1 MPKYIIEGGIDFY
14 AELHQSQQKQKQEH
28 HELSTPVINANDASD
43 ASDGMINNE
52 NETKVC
58 LLSKMPLEY
67 GHITLP
73 CNHVFNFMPM
83 YNEVLSQKT
92 NPELLKNVYHTKL
105 SKNHIKCPYCRVIHA
120 NVLLP
125 YIVGDKRVPG
135 VNGPSTM
142 CMDAPFKC
150 QHSVMVS
157 KSIGGGGGGSTRK
170 KQSVLSECSAVKNIY
185 CQRSEDDVH
194 GHGEQGEFKFLCK
207 KHTIFGIPKIPK
219 VSKAP
224 TVSKV
229 PKKNQNNN
237 QNAD

>member
-14 AELHQSQQKQKQEH
+14 AELHQSQQKQKQDQKPQH
-28 HELSTPVINANDASD
+28 HELSTSVVDANDGTVD
-43 ASDGMINNE
+43 

-73 CNHVFNFMPM
+73 CNHVFNFMPL

-157 KSIGGGGGGSTRK
+157 KSIGGGGCGSSRK
-170 KQSVLSECSAVKNIY
+170 KQAILSECSAVKNIY
-185 CQRSEDDVH
+185 CQRSEEDGH
-194 GHGEQGEFKFLCK
+194 GHGEHGEFKFLCK
-207 KHTIFGIPKIPK
+207 KHTSFGILKIQKVPK
-219 VSKAP
+219 VP
-224 TVSKV
+224 KV
-229 PKKNQNNN
+229 PKKNQVN
-237 QNAD
+237 QNAE

>member
-14 AELHQSQQKQKQEH
+14 AELQQQKPQNHQS
-28 HELSTPVINANDASD
+28 SNAVFDANDTSNTN
-43 ASDGMINNE
+43 DGMVNNE

-157 KSIGGGGGGSTRK
+157 KTIGGGGGGSSRK

-185 CQRSEDDVH
+185 CQRIEDDGH
-194 GHGEQGEFKFLCK
+194 GHGEFKFLCK
-207 KHTIFGIPKIPK
+207 KHTSFGIPKIPK
-219 VSKAP
+219 GPKVPKVQN
-224 TVSKV
+224 VSKV
-229 PKKNQNNN
+229 PKKNQDN
-237 QNAD
+237 QNTD

>member
-14 AELHQSQQKQKQEH
+14 AELQQQKPQNHQS
-28 HELSTPVINANDASD
+28 SSNAVIDANDTNNTN
-43 ASDGMINNE
+43 DGMVDNE

-67 GHITLP
+67 GHIALP
-73 CNHVFNFMPM
+73 CNHVFNFMPL

-157 KSIGGGGGGSTRK
+157 KTIGGGGGGGGSSRK

-185 CQRSEDDVH
+185 CQRSEDDGH
-194 GHGEQGEFKFLCK
+194 GHGEHGEFKFLCK
-207 KHTIFGIPKIPK
+207 KHTSFGIPKIPK
-219 VSKAP
+219 VPKGP
-224 TVSKV
+224 KV
-229 PKKNQNNN
+229 PKVPNM
-237 QNAD
+237 